1 MTREEA
7 NRILDSQKDGTR
19 LHSILKVTE
28 ALWTTG
34 DIRTRLPKHTRPFS
48 QDGIDQWLES
58 SRMAQSTGTGQSPNR
73 DMAGNQS
80 GFDQK
85 DERNQ

>member
-7 NRILDSQKDGTR
+7 HQILDEQKDGTR
-19 LHSILKVTE
+19 LHPIIKITR

-34 DIRTRLPKHTRPFS
+34 DIGRALPTHSRPFS

-58 SRMAQSTGTGQSPNR
+58 TRLASGEGDGCRPDR
-73 DMAGNQS
+73 DMAGHQS
-80 GFDQK
+80 GFDGQNESNK
-85 DERNQ
+85 